1 MEKRY
6 TVKIYDRAGTTFKGN
21 YDPIGGYAFNKT
33 INGGVGALSINLPRE
48 FDNYGLS
55 EDVELL
61 DEIQIWV
68 QDKDSTGEKI
78 YSGYVSSI
86 RSYIN
91 GAEQGVTLDVLG
103 YVSRLAFTL
112 DWDGTNISIARNSM
126 TAGEIAKDVIDDY
139 RTTVAEERINYST
152 LSSNTIAE
160 YDASNEDGTYSLYT
174 GADLKLGESFAVT
187 TSRVL
192 STAKFRLSKEGSPTG
207 TICAKIYAHSGTY
220 GTSSVPTGSALATS
234 ANVDVAT
241 LTASSAWVDFA
252 FTGADAIT
260 LSASTNYCIAL
271 EFTSTS
277 SNASNYVKVGLDATS
292 PGYGGNPFKGTWSVL
307 PEKKL
312 DVSAQVSHHTGM
324 ALNSDGSKAYSFNST
339 SKVIYQYS
347 ISSAYDITT
356 GSYASKNFSVTTAGY
371 GDGIQFSADGSKLYV
386 GGNAGKTIYQ
396 YTLSTPWD
404 ISTASYASKSL
415 DLSSQISYYCLS
427 FCFKGDGTK
436 IYAVDDYYGGGTG
449 LIYQYDLSSAWD
461 ISTAS
466 YANKSFG
473 ASTQSKQ
480 TTGMSI
486 NDDGTK
492 LYVLNFNARLYQYT
506 LSSAYDI
513 SSASYDGV
521 TFNMG
526 LLFAY
531 GGWAINFKPDG
542 TKFYIATNV
551 GATPNNYSIYQFAL
565 SSAWDISTAT
575 YETNDLIFNV
585 TSLETSIDYTG
596 TDISYTSNAKSSLET
611 IDRVREMAGSN
622 WYWYVDADNI
632 FYFRQYPTTPTHLF
646 VFGKDISNVE
656 ITRSAD
662 DIKNEFIFWNQ
673 LQPDDT
679 NYLSTRY
686 YNTDSINSYWHR
698 FENLTD
704 GRILDDASADEL
716 AGAFIGAYKDPNVS
730 MKFEVKD
737 NNMGDGYD
745 IESIEPGHTCKILNI
760 KDSSV
765 VSSNMVIT
773 SVYYTPEK
781 AIVYVSDLREI
792 TGRSLTNLRR
802 QLDSTVYGDRPA
814 DLTSEAVT

>member
-241 LTASSAWVDFA
+241 LTTSSAWVDFA
-252 FTGADAIT
+252 FTGVDAIT

-277 SNASNYVKVGLDATS
+277 SNASNCVKVGLDATS
-292 PGYGGNPFKGTWSVL
+292 PSYGGNPFKGTWSVL
-307 PEKKL
+307 PEKRLDISSEGSYPSSINFNDDGTKL
-312 DVSAQVSHHTGM
+312 YSIM
-324 ALNSDGSKAYSFNST
+324 YDGSSYNPF
-339 SKVIYQYS
+339 QYTLT
-347 ISSAYDITT
+347 SAYDLST
-356 GSYASKNFSVTTAGY
+356 GSYANKKGTTVETANDSDSYFKSDGTKVYILGDLAVVGQYSLSSAWDISTESYDSKSFDASAQDSATKAICFKS
-371 GDGIQFSADGSKLYV
+371 DGTKMYIFGHFTQ
-386 GGNAGKTIYQ
+386 TIYQ
-396 YTLSTPWD
+396 YALSTAWD
-404 ISTASYASKSL
+404 VSTASYESKSFYTG
-415 DLSSQISYYCLS
+415 SQQQSVRGIR
-427 FCFKGDGTK
+427 FNTDGTK
-436 IYAVDDYYGGGTG
+436 LYLGGATPDGIHQYTLSSGWDISSASYDNKYLNTSDKDVTTMGMEIKPDGTKVYIMG
-449 LIYQYDLSSAWD
+449 RYTKCAYQYALSSAWD

-466 YANKSFG
+466 Y
-473 ASTQSKQ
+473 
-480 TTGMSI
+480 
-486 NDDGTK
+486 
-492 LYVLNFNARLYQYT
+492 
-506 LSSAYDI
+506 
-513 SSASYDGV
+513 
-521 TFNMG
+521 
-526 LLFAY
+526 
-531 GGWAINFKPDG
+531 
-542 TKFYIATNV
+542 
-551 GATPNNYSIYQFAL
+551 
-565 SSAWDISTAT
+565 
-575 YETNDLIFNV
+575 ETNDLIFNI

>member
-33 INGGVGALSINLPRE
+33 INGGVGALSISLPRE

-68 QDKDSTGEKI
+68 QDKDSTGQKI
-78 YSGYVSSI
+78 YSGYISSI

-91 GAEQGVTLDVLG
+91 GEQQGVTLDVLG

-112 DWDGTNISIARNSM
+112 DWDGTNISMVRNSM

-139 RTTVAEERINYST
+139 RTTVAEERMNYAT
-152 LSSNTIAE
+152 LSSETIAE

-174 GADLKLGESFAVT
+174 GADLKLGESFSV
-187 TSRVL
+187 SISKVL
-192 STAKFRLSKEGSPTG
+192 SNAKFRLSKQGSPTG

-220 GTSSVPTGSALATS
+220 GTSSVPTGTALATS
-234 ANVDVAT
+234 ADVDVSG
-241 LTASSAWVDFA
+241 LTTSSSWVDFG
-252 FTGADAIT
+252 FTDANAIT

-277 SNASNYVKVGLDATS
+277 SNASNYVKVGIDNTS
-292 PGYGGNPFKGTWSVL
+292 PTYLGNAFKGTWSVL
-307 PEKKL
+307 PVKTLSTSSQTTSPSGLSFK
-312 DVSAQVSHHTGM
+312 
-324 ALNSDGSKAYSFNST
+324 SDGTILYVHGQDAT
-339 SKVIYQYS
+339 DRVYQYTL
-347 ISSAYDITT
+347 SSAWDISTGSYATKSLDIETNTSSPYTMDISTDGYNVYIGDAFGIKQYTLGTAWDLST
-356 GSYASKNFSVTTAGY
+356 GSYASKALDTTSQGSY
-371 GDGIQFSADGSKLYV
+371 IDGLGFNSDGSKVYALSSTADRV
-386 GGNAGKTIYQ
+386 YQ

-404 ISTASYASKSL
+404 MSTGSYDSKYFSVASQTTTPYGMTFKSDGTIMYITASSARK
-415 DLSSQISYYCLS
+415 
-427 FCFKGDGTK
+427 
-436 IYAVDDYYGGGTG
+436 V
-449 LIYQYDLSSAWD
+449 YQYTLSSAWD

-466 YANKSFG
+466 YSGKSF
-473 ASTQSKQ
+473 
-480 TTGMSI
+480 SI
-486 NDDGTK
+486 ADTFEVLEDIRFNSDGTRM
-492 LYVLNFNARLYQYT
+492 YIVDSGVTVYQFT
-506 LSSAYDI
+506 LS
-513 SSASYDGV
+513 
-521 TFNMG
+521 T
-526 LLFAY
+526 
-531 GGWAINFKPDG
+531 
-542 TKFYIATNV
+542 
-551 GATPNNYSIYQFAL
+551 
-565 SSAWDISTAT
+565 AWDVSTASFDA
-575 YETNDLIFNV
+575 NDLIFNI
-585 TSLETSIDYTG
+585 TSIETSIDYTG
-596 TDISYTSNAKSSLET
+596 TDISYTSNAKSCLET
-611 IDRVREMAGSN
+611 VDRVREMAGST

-656 ITRSAD
+656 IMRSVD
-662 DIKNEFIFWNQ
+662 DVKNEFVFWNQ

-679 NYLSTRY
+679 HYLSTRY
-686 YNTDSINSYWHR
+686 YNTDSINNYWHR

-716 AGAFIGAYKDPNVS
+716 ASAFIGAYKDPNVS

-814 DLTSEAVT
+814 DLTSEAIT

>member
-220 GTSSVPTGSALATS
+220 GSSSVPTGSALATS
-234 ANVDVAT
+234 ADVDVAT
-241 LTASSAWVDFA
+241 LTTSSAWIDFA
-252 FTGADAIT
+252 FSGANAIT

-277 SNASNYVKVGLDATS
+277 SNSSNYVKVGLDATS
-292 PGYGGNPFKGTWSVL
+292 PSYGGNPFIGTWSVL

-312 DVSAQVSHHTGM
+312 DVSGEDDSARGI
-324 ALNSDGSKAYSFNST
+324 ALSADGTKAYVSGGFNST
-339 SKVIYQYS
+339 I
-347 ISSAYDITT
+347 
-356 GSYASKNFSVTTAGY
+356 F
-371 GDGIQFSADGSKLYV
+371 
-386 GGNAGKTIYQ
+386 Q
-396 YTLSTPWD
+396 YTLSTAYD
-404 ISTASYASKSL
+404 LSTGSYASKSL
-415 DLSSQISYYCLS
+415 DVHPQASNPTGL
-427 FCFKGDGTK
+427 FFKSDGTK
-436 IYAVDDYYGGGTG
+436 MYVSDINSAFPYQGRVLQYSLSTPWDVSTGSYDSKIFDFNTEDWSVGAIFIKSDGSKMYGMGAGNKR
-449 LIYQYDLSSAWD
+449 IFQYSLSSAWD

-466 YANKSFG
+466 YDNKSLYVGSQDNQPSRGLFF
-473 ASTQSKQ
+473 K
-480 TTGMSI
+480 
-486 NDDGTK
+486 DDGTK
-492 LYVLNFNARLYQYT
+492 VYINGYSGKSIHQYS
-506 LSSAYDI
+506 LSSAWDV
-513 SSASYDGV
+513 STGSYDNKYLYVG
-521 TFNMG
+521 NQ
-526 LLFAY
+526 LLYPF
-531 GGWAINFKPDG
+531 GGIFKGDG
-542 TKFYIATNV
+542 TKIYAGSASGDKICQ
-551 GATPNNYSIYQFAL
+551 YSL
-565 SSAWDISTAT
+565 SSAWDISTAS
-575 YETNDLIFNV
+575 YESNDLIFNLNS
-585 TSLETSIDYTG
+585 TETSIDYTG

-611 IDRVREMAGSN
+611 IERVREMAGSN

-814 DLTSEAVT
+814 DLISEAVT

>member
-112 DWDGTNISIARNSM
+112 DWDGTNISMARNSQ
-126 TAGEIAKDVIDDY
+126 TPGELVKDVIDKY
-139 RTTVAEERINYST
+139 RTTVAEERINYTT

-160 YDASNEDGTYSLYT
+160 YTADNEDGYRSLYT
-174 GADLKLGESFAVT
+174 GADLKIGESFAVDI
-187 TSRVL
+187 SRVL
-192 STAKFRLSKEGSPTG
+192 STAKFRLSKQGSPTG
-207 TICAKIYAHSGTY
+207 DMVAKIYAHSGTY

-234 ANVDVAT
+234 AVVTAAS
-241 LTASSAWVDFA
+241 LTTSSAWVDFA
-252 FTGADAIT
+252 FSGANAIT
-260 LSASTNYCIAL
+260 LSASTDYCLAL
-271 EFTSTS
+271 EYTSTS
-277 SNASNYVKVGLDATS
+277 SNSSNYVKVGLDATS
-292 PGYGGNPFKGTWSVL
+292 PTYSGNPFIGTWSAL
-307 PEKKL
+307 EL
-312 DVSAQVSHHTGM
+312 DFFNTSAQVTSPFGM
-324 ALNSDGSKAYSFNST
+324 SLKTDGTKMYVIGASDD
-339 SKVIYQYS
+339 KVYQYTLS
-347 ISSAYDITT
+347 TPWDVTT
-356 GSYASKNFSVTTAGY
+356 ASYASKSFSVGGQEGY
-371 GDGIQFSADGSKLYV
+371 PVALAFSSDGAKMYV
-386 GGNAGKTIYQ
+386 SGGYNSTIYQ

-404 ISTASYASKSL
+404 VSTASYASKSFNVTTAPMYGYGP
-415 DLSSQISYYCLS
+415 DGIRFNS
-427 FCFKGDGTK
+427 DGTK
-436 IYAVDDYYGGGTG
+436 MFVVTNINKDILEIA
-449 LIYQYDLSSAWD
+449 LSTAWD
-461 ISTAS
+461 VSTAS
-466 YANKSFG
+466 Y
-473 ASTQSKQ
+473 TQKVDAGGIYSPW
-480 TTGMSI
+480 GLEF

-492 LYVLNFNARLYQYT
+492 VYIT
-506 LSSAYDI
+506 SS
-513 SSASYDGV
+513 S
-521 TFNMG
+521 N
-526 LLFAY
+526 LR
-531 GGWAINFKPDG
+531 
-542 TKFYIATNV
+542 
-551 GATPNNYSIYQFAL
+551 IYQFAL
-565 SSAWDISTAT
+565 SSAWDISTMAT
-575 YETNDLIFNV
+575 AGTYANITVATEIDDIKLSSDGTKLYYANNGIGQYTLSTPWDITTANPSSEDLIFNI
-585 TSLETSIDYTG
+585 TSIENSIDYSG
-596 TDISYTSNAKSSLET
+596 TDISYTSNAKSCTET
-611 IDRVREMAGSN
+611 IDRAREMAGAT

-646 VFGKDISNVE
+646 TFGKDISSLE

-686 YNTDSINSYWHR
+686 YNTDSINNYWHR

-716 AGAFIGAYKDPNVS
+716 ASAFIGAYKDPNVS

-814 DLTSEAVT
+814 DLTSKAIT

>member
-160 YDASNEDGTYSLYT
+160 YDASNEDGAYSLYT

-192 STAKFRLSKEGSPTG
+192 STAKFRLSKQGSPTG

-241 LTASSAWVDFA
+241 LTAGSAWVDFA

-312 DVSAQVSHHTGM
+312 DVSAQDSLPKGV
-324 ALNSDGSKAYSFNST
+324 ALSGDGT
-339 SKVIYQYS
+339 KVYINGGYNRKIFQYTLGT
-347 ISSAYDITT
+347 AYDLST
-356 GSYASKNFSVTTAGY
+356 GSYASKSY
-371 GDGIQFSADGSKLYV
+371 
-386 GGNAGKTIYQ
+386 
-396 YTLSTPWD
+396 D
-404 ISTASYASKSL
+404 ISTQSSNPWGLFFKS
-415 DLSSQISYYCLS
+415 
-427 FCFKGDGTK
+427 DGTK
-436 IYAVDDYYGGGTG
+436 VYVVDVSSVSPYPGRVFQYALGT
-449 LIYQYDLSSAWD
+449 AWD

-466 YANKSFG
+466 YDSKTFDF
-473 ASTQSKQ
+473 STQD
-480 TTGMSI
+480 TNVRSI
-486 NDDGTK
+486 FIKGDGTK
-492 LYVLNFNARLYQYT
+492 MYAVGMSEQRIYQYT
-506 LSSAYDI
+506 LGVAWDI
-513 SSASYDGV
+513 SSASYDNKSFFVGSQD
-521 TFNMG
+521 TS
-526 LLFAY
+526 LY
-531 GGWAINFKPDG
+531 GIFFKDDG
-542 TKFYIATNV
+542 TKVYITGYTNKR
-551 GATPNNYSIYQFAL
+551 IYQYAL
-565 SSAWDISTAT
+565 GTAWDISTASYDNKSLHIGGQGSYVFGNPFKSDGT
-575 YETNDLIFNV
+575 KVYAGNRENDVLNQYSLFSAWDVSTGSYETNDLIFNV